1 MKKFVMVIGML
12 LLTVSIFAQQA
23 IPIRLLGVAFNKT
36 SNLIFP
42 AAILSIDRGAAQI
55 IVQKSTD
62 FILRVKADTLF
73 TDTTN
78 LTVITSDGKL
88 YSFLVYYDS
97 SPTILT
103 LDLGAGESLDK
114 DTSLVAIARKVIL
127 QRSNTYGVRYSSG
140 KVQVTVVGIY
150 STGMML
156 ALKIRIVNH
165 SSLSFS
171 VGKIRVRLVSTHLPR
186 RSPIYETE
194 IHPLLIEP
202 SQLKLAN
209 KDVGIL
215 ILLIPVQNFNPKQ
228 DLQISIHEQY
238 GDRHL
243 EMRITH
249 RFLFGAPII

>member
-1 MKKFVMVIGML
+1 MKKCVMLLGML
-12 LLTVSIFAQQA
+12 LLMGSLFAQQV
-23 IPIRLLGVAFNKT
+23 IPIRSLGVAFNKT

-42 AAILSIDRGAAQI
+42 AAILSIDRGSAHI

-88 YSFLVYYDS
+88 YSFLVYYES

-103 LDLGAGESLDK
+103 LNLGAGESLDK
-114 DTSLVAIARKVIL
+114 DTSLMAIARKIIP
-127 QRSNTYGVRYSSG
+127 QRNNMYGVRYSSG
-140 KVQVTVVGIY
+140 KVQVAVVGIY

-156 ALKIRIVNH
+156 ALKIRVVNH

-171 VGKIRVRLVSTHLPR
+171 VGKIKLRLFSTNLPR
-186 RSPIYETE
+186 RSPVYETE

-202 SQLKLAN
+202 SQLKLN
-209 KDVGIL
+209 SKDVGIL
-215 ILLIPVQNFNPKQ
+215 MLLIPVQDFNPKQ
-228 DLQISIHEQY
+228 DLQLSIHEKY

-243 EMRITH
+243 QMRITH
-249 RFLFGAPII
+249 RFLFSAPII